1 MSNGAS
7 TRIARSKARI
17 IAAAAD
23 IFIENGF
30 LGTSMED
37 IAFRA
42 DVSVQTIYTHFQNK
56 EGLFTTVIRDLAG
69 GAASAIGQEVGSLP
83 ADITPREWL
92 TKFSKEQLR
101 IVLTP
106 RLMQLRRMIIGEAL
120 RFPDLGAALYKA
132 GPGRAIAR
140 LTGIFEAF
148 SARGALNI
156 KSPEV
161 AAKQFNWLLM
171 GGPTTEIMHF
181 GDTAIP
187 SHDELRCHAEQT
199 VEMFL
204 AAYE

>member
-23 IFIENGF
+23 VFIENGF
-30 LGTSMED
+30 LGSSMED
-37 IAFRA
+37 IASRA

-69 GAASAIGQEVGSLP
+69 GAASAVGQEVGSLP

-92 TKFSKEQLR
+92 TRFANEQLR

-120 RFPDLGAALYKA
+120 RFPDLGAALYEA
-132 GPGRAIAR
+132 GPGRAITR

-156 KSPEV
+156 KSPVV

-181 GDTAIP
+181 GDAAIP
-187 SHDELRCHAEQT
+187 SHDEMRCHAEQT

-204 AAYE
+204 TAYE